1 MIPGWS
7 WKKMLGKLFKIFE
20 RKSSDTFDVL
30 LGVGMQTA
38 ANIAVSPEIALRC
51 IPVYA
56 GVRVRVETLG
66 ALPLHLYSK
75 GAGGQKDRAVDHPL
89 YRLLHDRPNAWTSAA
104 EFIMQ
109 MEQDTLTHGGGFAL
123 ANRSGDKIVE
133 LLRLPP
139 NSVAVRTDPITLEPT
154 YDLTVAGG
162 TKINYPWQ
170 DILHVPTDLPGLN
183 WPSLQSQGHGS
194 PIKQAREAIG
204 LTMAME
210 RHAGALFGNGARP
223 SGILKFKRKL
233 TDDVH
238 ERLRKSWS
246 SGHSGDNAGKT
257 AILEDDANF
266 LPLTFNSVD
275 MQFSEL
281 RAFQV
286 VEIARAL
293 GVPPTLMQEL
303 GRATWANAEELSQTF
318 LAFTILPRMKL
329 WQGAVARLLSAEDQ
343 AKYYAEFMVDELV
356 KADIAARFAA
366 YAQAIA
372 SRILNPNEARAKENM
387 APYDGG
393 DEFAN
398 PNITPN
404 VSAPPIVP
412 PVRSKPRVVAQ

>member
-1 MIPGWS
+1 
-7 WKKMLGKLFKIFE
+7 MLGKFFKMIFE
-20 RKSSDTFDVL
+20 RKSDPFEAL
-30 LGVGMQTA
+30 LGIGVQTA
-38 ANIAVSPEIALRC
+38 ANIAVSPESALRC

-56 GVRVRVETLG
+56 GVRVRCETLG
-66 ALPLHLYSK
+66 ALPLHLYVRDD
-75 GAGGQKDRAVDHPL
+75 AGQKERAVDHPL
-89 YRLLHDRPNAWTSAA
+89 YKLLRDRPNAWTSAA
-104 EFIMQ
+104 EFVMQ
-109 MEQDTLTHGGGFAL
+109 MEQDTITHGGGFAL

-133 LLRLPP
+133 LIRLPP
-139 NSVAVRTDPITLEPT
+139 NSVAVRIDPATLEPT

-183 WPSLQSQGHGS
+183 GPPLQSRGHNS
-194 PIKQAREAIG
+194 PIRQAREAIG
-204 LTMAME
+204 LAMAME
-210 RHAGALFGNGARP
+210 RHAGTLFGNGARP
-223 SGILKFKRKL
+223 AGILKFKRKL

-246 SGHSGDNAGKT
+246 SA
-257 AILEDDANF
+257 
-266 LPLTFNSVD
+266 PLTFNSVD

-303 GRATWANAEELSQTF
+303 GRATWSNAEEMSQTF

-356 KADIAARFAA
+356 KADIAQRFAA
-366 YAQAIA
+366 YALAIQ
-372 SRILNPNEARAKENM
+372 SRILNPNEVRAKENM
-387 APYDGG
+387 APYPGG

-398 PNITPN
+398 PNITPT
-404 VSAPPIVP
+404 VPAVP